1 VRPVSLIVTDLAV
14 IEPSPEGLILLER
27 APGVDMDAI
36 VAATG
41 TALIV
46 PVYVPEMAILPA

>member
-1 VRPVSLIVTDLAV
+1 VTDLAV

-27 APGVDMDAI
+27 APGVDIDAI

-46 PVYVPEMAILPA
+46 PVDVPEMAILPA